1 MSKTI
6 GILGGMTPESTV
18 TYYQHITRTY
28 IERYGNYGFPPIIV
42 HSVSF
47 QQYEDWM
54 LAGEWNAIAEGL
66 TKAVISLKNGGAD
79 FIVIATNTM
88 HKVFHLI
95 QKKSPLPLIS
105 IIDATAEEIQKRKME
120 TVGLLGTIFTMK
132 ESFYKDGLKNHG
144 IRTLVPEALDQD
156 IVNQIIFDEL
166 GRGILKQESREQY
179 IEIVHRLHEKGAEG
193 VILGC
198 TEIPLLIKEEDCGI
212 PLYDTAVIHAEKALE
227 VALSNTE

>member
-6 GILGGMTPESTV
+6 GILGGMTPESTT
-18 TYYQHITRTY
+18 TYYQHITRSY
-28 IERYGNYGFPPIIV
+28 VERFGNYSFPAIIV
-42 HSVSF
+42 YSVSF

-66 TKAVISLKNGGAD
+66 SKAVISLKNGGAD

-88 HKVFHLI
+88 HKVFHQI
-95 QKKSPLPLIS
+95 QKKSPIPLIS
-105 IIDATAEEIQKRKME
+105 IIDATAEEIHKRKMG

-132 ESFYKDGLKNHG
+132 ESFYKDGLKKHG
-144 IRTLVPEALDQD
+144 IRTLVPEAEDQD

-166 GRGILKQESREQY
+166 GRGIFTKESRKQY
-179 IEIVHRLHEKGAEG
+179 VEIVRRLHERGAEG
-193 VILGC
+193 IILGC

-212 PLYDTAVIHAEKALE
+212 PLFDTAVIHAEKALQY
-227 VALSNTE
+227 ALSDVE